1 MAASHRERARA
12 VNHPRHRSRSRDTN
26 AKARVNRS
34 LKMGTMRTTLPVYP
48 LDLEPFRTGGAAER
62 REVARQVDVACR
74 DTGFL
79 LVTGHGV
86 PQETCDAAL
95 DAFGAFFDLPEADKR
110 AVVVEDPAANRGY
123 SALGQEG
130 LSYSRGQKSPR
141 DLFEAFNVGSEDTD
155 GDYYDRHRSFFAP
168 NRWPA
173 RPAHLRDTWRSY
185 DAAVTEVADTVL
197 AAMALALA
205 LPEQWFVE
213 RCAHAIVTTR
223 AINYERRVDTPDP
236 VEGQMRM
243 GAHTDYGVLTV
254 LLADDVGGLQ
264 VFRDG
269 VWHEVP
275 TPRGA
280 FVCNLGDML
289 ARWTND
295 RWIST
300 LHRVVPPPVDSTG
313 TARRRSI
320 ARFLDCPPDL
330 LVETIS
336 SCIDD
341 EHPPR
346 YEPVN
351 AGEWLRAKVLGSR
364 ALQLPELDD
373 TAVSGAP

>member
-1 MAASHRERARA
+1 
-12 VNHPRHRSRSRDTN
+12 
-26 AKARVNRS
+26 
-34 LKMGTMRTTLPVYP
+34 MRTTLPVHP
-48 LDLEPFRTGGAAER
+48 LDLEPFRVGGPDER
-62 REVARQVDVACR
+62 RQVARELDDACR

-79 LVTGHGV
+79 VVTGHGV
-86 PQETCDAAL
+86 PQSTCDAAL
-95 DAFGAFFDLPEADKR
+95 DAFGEFFDLPEPEKR
-110 AVVVEDPAANRGY
+110 AVVVDDPAANRGY

-130 LSYSRGQKSPR
+130 LSYSRGEESPR
-141 DLFEAFNVGSEDTD
+141 DLFEAFNLGSEDTD
-155 GDYYDRHRSFFAP
+155 SDYYERHRSFFAA
-168 NRWPA
+168 NTWPEHPE
-173 RPAHLRDTWRSY
+173 RLRDVWREY
-185 DAAVTEVADTVL
+185 DRQVTAVATTILE
-197 AAMALALA
+197 AMAIALE

-213 RCAHAIVTTR
+213 RCEHAIVTTR
-223 AINYERRVDTPDP
+223 AINYERRAATPEPVD
-236 VEGQMRM
+236 GQMRM
-243 GAHTDYGVLTV
+243 GAHTDYGILTV
-254 LLADDVGGLQ
+254 LLADDVPGLQ

-269 VWHEVP
+269 IWHDVS

-300 LHRVVPPPVDSTG
+300 LHRVVPPPLGTTG
-313 TARRRSI
+313 TFRRRSI

-330 LVETIS
+330 VVETIP

-341 EHPPR
+341 DHPAH

-373 TAVSGAP
+373 TAVSGGSP

>member
-1 MAASHRERARA
+1 
-12 VNHPRHRSRSRDTN
+12 
-26 AKARVNRS
+26 
-34 LKMGTMRTTLPVYP
+34 MRTTLPVHP
-48 LDLEPFRTGGAAER
+48 LDLEPFRTGTLAER
-62 REVARQVDVACR
+62 REVARQLDEACR

-79 LVTGHGV
+79 VVTGHGV
-86 PQETCDAAL
+86 PEATCDAVL
-95 DAFGAFFDLPEADKR
+95 DVFGEFFDLPDVDKR
-110 AVVVEDPAANRGY
+110 AVVVDDPAANRGY

-130 LSYSRGQKSPR
+130 LSYSRGEESPR
-141 DLFEAFNVGSEDTD
+141 DLFEAFNLGGEDTD
-155 GDYYDRHRSFFAP
+155 GEYYERHRSFYAP
-168 NRWPA
+168 NAWPSQ
-173 RPAHLRDTWRSY
+173 PNHLREVWRDY
-185 DAAVTEVADTVL
+185 DRAVTDVATTIL
-197 AAMALALA
+197 EAMAIALE

-213 RCAHAIVTTR
+213 RCQHAIVTTR
-223 AINYERRVDTPDP
+223 AINYERRADTPEP

-243 GAHTDYGVLTV
+243 GAHTDYGILTV
-254 LLADDVGGLQ
+254 LLADDVPGLQ

-269 VWHEVP
+269 VWHEVS

-300 LHRVVPPPVDSTG
+300 MHRVVPPPAGSTG
-313 TARRRSI
+313 AVRRRSI

-330 LVETIS
+330 VVETIP
-336 SCIDD
+336 SCVDA
-341 EHPPR
+341 EHPAR

-373 TAVSGAP
+373 TAVSGGPS